1 MAQLRLKGIAQYAPG
16 LWGVAVPA
24 SGVSID
30 IIDLDANP
38 ASNDTIWMGV
48 TGGDGRFAGTSRE
61 WRDTVTIGFGSNQ
74 RQVADATDVLALS
87 ARVTDNFA
95 GRRREI
101 TLPFQFIRD
110 DFLSPPLVLPWE
122 PPNAIK
128 GKVNGIP
135 CWTLNEFVERA
146 KSAVQSGNLAS
157 IEVFGAL
164 LVQLESAITQALNL
178 IKQSSSDKKAVEEKQ
193 AEEEKQAQLAR
204 KLKYN
209 FNVVSTK
216 INQIK
221 TIPASASKIFS
232 HKVAAIDLNPA
243 NKFNLGFKEA
253 NQKAEIAYKQAL
265 IAALN
270 GLVAGLLTLNA
281 VGAGIE
287 AAAREGSLLI
297 INTIIATLSSV
308 AGSLG
313 DIITQAMSSVV
324 SVVANLGGSSAYVS
338 QVATLCIQMLAAAFL
353 SVVSSFSQILIR
365 HEQSLMVL
373 VEDLRG

>member
-16 LWGVAVPA
+16 LWGAAVPA

-30 IIDLDANP
+30 IIDLDANS
-38 ASNDTIWMGV
+38 ASNDTIWTGV
-48 TGGDGRFAGTSRE
+48 TGGDGIFAGISRE
-61 WRDTVTIGFGSNQ
+61 WQDTVTIGFGANQ
-74 RQVADATDVLALS
+74 RQVADATDMLALS
-87 ARVTDNFA
+87 ARVTENFA
-95 GRRREI
+95 GGRREI
-101 TLPFQFIRD
+101 TLPFRFIQD

-122 PPNAIK
+122 PPNAMK

-135 CWTLNEFVERA
+135 CWTLNEFAEKA
-146 KSAVQSGNLAS
+146 KAAIQSGNLAS

-178 IKQSSSDKKAVEEKQ
+178 IKRSSSDKKTVEEKQ

-221 TIPASASKIFS
+221 TIPASASKIFA
-232 HKVAAIDLNPA
+232 HKVAEIDLNPA
-243 NKFNLGFKEA
+243 NKFNLGFNEA

-270 GLVAGLLTLNA
+270 GLVAGLLTLNV
-281 VGAGIE
+281 VGASIE
-287 AAAREGSLLI
+287 AGAREGSLLI
-297 INTIIATLSSV
+297 INTIIATLSS
-308 AGSLG
+308 ATGSIA
-313 DIITQAMSSVV
+313 DIITRAMSSVV
-324 SVVANLGGSSAYVS
+324 SVVANLGNASAYVS
-338 QVATLCIQMLAAAFL
+338 QIATLCIQMLAATFA
-353 SVVSSFSQILIR
+353 SVVSSCSWLLER
-365 HEQSLMVL
+365 HQQSLMVL
-373 VEDLRG
+373 VENLKA